1 MKFPNWFKIFWWVL
15 LLGLT
20 GSILLKRFEA
30 IATGQSVPAD
40 IFIFLIF
47 IALMLVPIFSE
58 IEFFG
63 IKLKKE
69 IEELK
74 SDINI
79 KLGDI
84 KTEIQTNQN
93 QILNQTINAFGTP
106 PPDNKLPELQEEI
119 EKIVNSKLK
128 EHGVTIEYKIAGR
141 IDVPED
147 NLLMFQVR
155 YNIEKQIRFIWERRF
170 KGNNLDINTRAQPVN
185 QIINDLNR
193 FNIID
198 WKFYDILK
206 EILSICNYAIHGE
219 KITEKQIAFVSKNAK
234 QILDY
239 LSQVQ

>member
-1 MKFPNWFKIFWWVL
+1 MRLPNWFKIAWWIL

-30 IATGQSVPAD
+30 ISTGQSVPTD

-58 IEFFG
+58 IEIFG

-84 KTEIQTNQN
+84 KTEIQSNQT
-93 QILNQTINAFGTP
+93 LNQTINAFGTP

-119 EKIVNSKLK
+119 EKIVNAKLK
-128 EHGVTIEYKIAGR
+128 EHEVKTEYKIAGQ

-155 YNIEKQIRFIWERRF
+155 YNIEKQVRYIWEQRF
-170 KGNNLDINTRAQPVN
+170 KSNNLDSNTKTQPVN
-185 QIINDLNR
+185 QIIRDLNR

-198 WKFYDILK
+198 WKFYDILM

-219 KITEKQIAFVSKNAK
+219 KTTDKQVAFVSKNAK
-234 QILDY
+234 QILDFLY
-239 LSQVQ
+239 QVQ